1 MIAKW
6 ATKKPKLLVT
16 TLMNVNINLICATPM
31 QHASTLLEVITV
43 NVSKVTLALVEN
55 AKMLTS
61 VAIQI

>member
-6 ATKKPKLLVT
+6 ATKKPKLLVKT
-16 TLMNVNINLICATPM
+16 SMNVNSNLICATPT
-31 QHASTLLEVITV
+31 QHASIHLEVITA

-55 AKMLTS
+55 AKMLTN